1 MAKQL
6 QSTWDLTDTSLSR
19 EDFIRAFQDFEYYTS
34 HCQQIVDKRRRLVY
48 MRLNA
53 FQKYMFGKLLSLLE
67 PGNRLDK
74 RHDIVICKPRQ
85 CGMSVGMMAFIN
97 WFLSC
102 VDGIEN
108 FNFIHILPA
117 TDTISKL
124 YTQKVA
130 PIITGVHPD
139 IMATVEKLPAMTSSI
154 RLYYK
159 DIIGVRRN
167 NYYDLVSANASSL
180 RSGTANAILYDE
192 VSFYRHPEELED
204 AVSPMLPAYG
214 FSLVIYA
221 STFDDKQS
229 DYFKKKIITARDNP
243 EDWTLLFAPFF
254 MVYPEEP
261 QGLSLEDIELTE
273 YDETVIMPAMAE
285 YGLPK
290 KLWADAID
298 WYHKTSLRTT
308 DMKREYPTT
317 IEELLAIGENKSC
330 FTEESLAKQ
339 DKNIL
344 LDHPYQL
351 VTDTLTKKV
360 ELKPTDE
367 SPIMVYKAP
376 LPGQR
381 YMLTCDPIGSNSDD
395 SDFFAASV
403 WNIDKNEQVATLY
416 TRGLMVEDMADLTV
430 GLAQIYNRAVICSER
445 NAGEALH
452 ACIRA
457 KGYYNLYYQTKN
469 DKVKKDPGIR
479 TTVSSKPAM
488 LDKLQAMLDRGSII
502 IHSAETLRQLKE
514 YERKVKS
521 RSGGGSTIQFSAP
534 KGDHDDFVST
544 AFLYAGTRSDRELMG
559 KNVSGFAV
567 CW

>member
-1 MAKQL
+1 MAKAL
-6 QSTWDLTDTSLSR
+6 QSDWQLSSFPLSR
-19 EDFIRAFQDFEYYTS
+19 EDFVQSFQDFEYYTS
-34 HCQQIVDKRRRLVY
+34 HCQQIIDKRRRLVY

-124 YTQKVA
+124 YAQKVA

-139 IMATVEKLPAMTSSI
+139 IMATIEKLPAMTSSI

-308 DMKREYPTT
+308 DMKKEYPTT

-344 LDHPYQL
+344 PDHPYQL
-351 VTDTLTKKV
+351 VTDVLTKKV

-376 LPGQR
+376 VQGQR

-403 WNIDKNEQVATLY
+403 WNMDKNEQVATLY
-416 TRGLMVEDMADLTV
+416 AKGLMTEDMADMVV
-430 GLAQIYNRAVICSER
+430 GLAQIYNRAVICSEK
-445 NAGEALH
+445 NMGEALH
-452 ACIRA
+452 SCIRA

-469 DKVKKDPGIR
+469 DKAKKDPGIR

-488 LDKLQAMLDRGSII
+488 LDKLQTMLDRESVI

-544 AFLYAGTRSDRELMG
+544 TFLYAGTRSDRELMG

>member
-1 MAKQL
+1 MAKPL
-6 QSTWDLTDTSLSR
+6 QSTWDLSKEPLER
-19 EDFIRAFQDFEYYTS
+19 ADFIQAFQDFEYYTS
-34 HCQQIVDKRRRLVY
+34 HCQQIIDKRRRLVY

-130 PIITGVHPD
+130 PIVQGVHPD
-139 IMATVEKLPAMTSSI
+139 IMATIEKLPAMTSSI

-298 WYHKTSLRTT
+298 WYHRTSLRTT
-308 DMKREYPTT
+308 DMKKEYPTT

-339 DKNIL
+339 DKNVL
-344 LDHPYQL
+344 PDRPYQL
-351 VTDTLTKKV
+351 VTDTLTKRV

-376 LPGQR
+376 IAGQR

-403 WNIDKNEQVATLY
+403 WNMDKNEQVATLY

-445 NAGEALH
+445 NMGEALH

-457 KGYYNLYYQTKN
+457 KGYYNFYYQTKN
-469 DKVKKDPGIR
+469 DKAKKDPGIR

-514 YERKVKS
+514 YERKVKA

-534 KGDHDDFVST
+534 KGDHDDLCTSVY
-544 AFLYAGTRSDRELMG
+544 LYAGTRSDRELMG
-559 KNVSGFAV
+559 KNVSGFTV